1 MVHCDPD
8 LKAKVKENRIG
19 VMLGFYYPYLGTLTT
34 HVLERRP
41 AILFLLDTG
50 RHYRYRRRRSNGGDN
65 KHISGSTCHMFW
77 PILQCYDCHHRVYRC
92 GHVD

>member
-41 AILFLLDTG
+41 AICFYLTPAG
-50 RHYRYRRRRSNGGDN
+50 IIAIG
-65 KHISGSTCHMFW
+65 
-77 PILQCYDCHHRVYRC
+77 
-92 GHVD
+92 VDVRMEVTINI